1 MMLTASMDIETL
13 STKTNATT
21 LSIGICFFDDEKEQ
35 TFEEIVATGIEL
47 FFDSDDQ
54 ITKHRHVSPST
65 VKWWTEQGEEAQ
77 RVLSATDVIT
87 PREFYDRLSPHIKEQ
102 GLHENWIYKHCR
114 WFTRGPQFDIAI
126 CDSLFDDYN
135 VTPPWRYYNVRDI
148 RTWLEC
154 NGLPDNTKLVKPP
167 GMVAHNALH
176 DAAFDAWMM
185 QQVQHKLLD
194 ELNID
199 VK

>member
-1 MMLTASMDIETL
+1 MLTASMDIETL
-13 STKTNATT
+13 STKTNAVT

-35 TFEEIVATGIEL
+35 PFEEIVESGIEI
-47 FFDSDDQ
+47 FFNSEDQ
-54 ITKHRHVSPST
+54 IDKNRHVMPST
-65 VKWWTEQGEEAQ
+65 IKWWTEQGEEAQ
-77 RVLSATDVIT
+77 RVLDASDTIT
-87 PREFYDRLSPHIKEQ
+87 PREFYGVLSQHMQAQ
-102 GLHENWIYKHCR
+102 GMHENWVYKHCR

-135 VTPPWRYYNVRDI
+135 VTPPWKYYNVRDI

-185 QQVQHKLLD
+185 QQVKHNQLD